1 MDDLGKVKLC
11 RGMVNIIFM
20 SLATSTNLY
29 LTFINIRYT
38 CETDCTLFPETC
50 ISERLIMTIR
60 YTNAFGLRHDDNFPV
75 TVGGGG

>member
-11 RGMVNIIFM
+11 RGMVNIIFV

-29 LTFINIRYT
+29 LTTFINIRYT

-50 ISERLIMTIR
+50 ISERLIMTMADAMEKEGFVKAG
-60 YTNAFGLRHDDNFPV
+60 YK
-75 TVGGGG
+75 